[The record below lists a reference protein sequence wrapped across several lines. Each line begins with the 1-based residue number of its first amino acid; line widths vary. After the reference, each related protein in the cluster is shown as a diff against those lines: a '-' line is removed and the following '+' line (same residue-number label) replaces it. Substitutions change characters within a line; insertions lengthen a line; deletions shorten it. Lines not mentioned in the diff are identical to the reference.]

1 MERLFTALT
10 DEQEEQFR
18 NMLMRLHTVFSVSY
32 KTVNCGIPDMSHYIP
47 TYLHFPQEARLSVKI
62 KPLHWTVSID
72 GSFWPL
78 NCLELCQN
86 KKRMGQFATDFTVL
100 DEQDNSFGP
109 SIQYIFVSLI
119 AKQSFPC
126 G

>member
-1 MERLFTALT
+1 MALWS
-10 DEQEEQFR
+10 DV
-18 NMLMRLHTVFSVSY
+18 TV
-32 KTVNCGIPDMSHYIP
+32 SHHIP

-100 DEQDNSFGP
+100 DEQDNFVGHS
-109 SIQYIFVSLI
+109 SQYIFVSLI